1 MTVIAPRRSG
11 THCCR
16 STQSRWGSFSHGNS
30 HVELPHISGIL
41 IHTPGRVR
49 FCVTALRTSRRP
61 MREEP
66 LPILSCARVRRSCSR
81 WPLPY
86 LASKFGSVLML
97 PSSRKPRM
105 LKEKPARI
113 PIPLQR
119 PLGILCCNS
128 GGAWTR
134 SGRLDVGALG
144 LRAAAWTS
152 LAHGCRCTTPLES
165 ALNAWTYSRVRV

>member
-1 MTVIAPRRSG
+1 MPCAVRAEVRVQDVSGADTSARRAPTFRARPVARRNVPRPDHMAPRRSG

-16 STQSRWGSFSHGNS
+16 STQSRWGSFTHGNS
-30 HVELPHISGIL
+30 NGEHPHINGML

-49 FCVTALRTSRRP
+49 CCVTALRISRRP
-61 MREEP
+61 MRDEP
-66 LPILSCARVRRSCSR
+66 VPILSCARVRRSCSR

-113 PIPLQR
+113 PIPPPKTARNPVL
-119 PLGILCCNS
+119 
-128 GGAWTR
+128 
-134 SGRLDVGALG
+134 
-144 LRAAAWTS
+144 
-152 LAHGCRCTTPLES
+152 
-165 ALNAWTYSRVRV
+165 